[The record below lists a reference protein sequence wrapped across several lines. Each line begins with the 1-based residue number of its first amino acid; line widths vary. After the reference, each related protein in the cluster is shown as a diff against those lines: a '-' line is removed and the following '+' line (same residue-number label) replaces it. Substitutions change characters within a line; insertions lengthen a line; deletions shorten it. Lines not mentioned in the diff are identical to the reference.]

1 MKLTANSVPK
11 HLFVTEK
18 TPLLNDYPVGCRG
31 GSKKS
36 RTGLMVE
43 SAIRPATGGFSAK
56 TLCLS
61 PIPEYVPGIGI
72 SAKSA
77 FYGHT
82 MRFLRIR
89 LYLTFCIGG
98 FRSPQLCGKAGGS
111 ELKMPD
117 AMQACRRAASSRRRG
132 IRAQNARCNLGAAS
146 SQASERI
153 VQPRERLVLADE

>member
-1 MKLTANSVPK
+1 MKIHCQFCAEAPVCDRENTII
-11 HLFVTEK
+11 F
-18 TPLLNDYPVGCRG
+18 DYPQNLPPKRNPAVGRRD

-43 SAIRPATGGFSAK
+43 FAIRPATGGFSAK

-61 PIPEYVPGIGI
+61 LIPEYVPGIGI

-98 FRSPQLCGKAGGS
+98 FRSPQLCGKVGGS

-117 AMQACRRAASSRRRG
+117 AMQACRRVASSRRRG
-132 IRAQNARCNLGAAS
+132 VKAQD
-146 SQASERI
+146 
-153 VQPRERLVLADE
+153 ADAI